1 MDWPVGPHYEANS
14 NVTHAA
20 RLEGDLLLTVGEVD
34 TNVDPASTLQVVD
47 ALIRAD
53 REFEFILVPNG
64 GHGIGESPYLK
75 RKRIE
80 FFRRSLGV
88 SGDWLH

>member
-1 MDWPVGPHYEANS
+1 MGPHYAANS

-20 RLEGDLLLTVGEVD
+20 KLQGDLLLTVGEVD
-34 TNVDPASTLQVVD
+34 TNVDPSSTLQVVD

-53 REFEFILVPNG
+53 KDFDFIIVPNG
-64 GHGIGESPYLK
+64 GHGVGESPYLK

-80 FFRRSLGV
+80 FFRDSLGV
-88 SGDWLH
+88 TAEWLR